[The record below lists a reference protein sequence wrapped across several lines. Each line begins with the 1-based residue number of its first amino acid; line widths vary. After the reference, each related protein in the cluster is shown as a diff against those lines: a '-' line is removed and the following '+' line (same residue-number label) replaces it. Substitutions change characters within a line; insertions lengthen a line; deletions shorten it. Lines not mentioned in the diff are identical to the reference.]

1 MFVRRNLCSLSL
13 ALLCATGLAGCGG
26 GGGGEEDRGTV
37 ENSGTGADTTA
48 PSEPGSVMVVD
59 TAERS
64 VQLSWSA
71 ASDDVG
77 VTGYEILRDG
87 QVVGST
93 AADVLNYTDTGLVDG
108 VNYIYHVR
116 ARDGRGNVSAP
127 SVDLRVV
134 ARSNADKRP
143 PSPPSGL
150 PQQGGTSTSI
160 TLSWQATS
168 DNVGV
173 TGYEI
178 VRNGLSIGST
188 DSATL
193 SFTDR
198 GLVSG
203 TRYSY
208 VVRARDA
215 AGNWSLSSA
224 GLTASPS
231 SVAVQDIVAPTVP
244 SGLKVEGTSPDSV
257 VLSWTAAT
265 DNVAVTAYDLF
276 RDGKLLVNLNSKV
289 FSYADTG
296 LNASSTYTYTVQARD
311 GAGNTSSLS
320 AAVTAKTTAA
330 TPSKDSLAPTAPS
343 GLAAN
348 SVGTD
353 SLSLSWQAASDNTG
367 VSGYD
372 ILRNNA
378 LIASVGGSVLSYTDS
393 GLTAAT
399 AYSYKVRA
407 QDTAGNLSPL
417 STALTVTTASIS
429 NAADT
434 QAPSTPAGLKGLRAL
449 SSSRLSESA
458 SKAPASSA

>member
-1 MFVRRNLCSLSL
+1 MFDRRNLCSLSL

-26 GGGGEEDRGTV
+26 GGSGEEDRGAV
-37 ENSGTGADTTA
+37 ENSGTGTDTTA
-48 PSEPGSVMVVD
+48 PSVPTSVVVVD

-93 AADVLNYTDTGLVDG
+93 AANVLIYTDTGLVDG

-150 PQQGGTSTSI
+150 QQQGGTSTSI
-160 TLSWQATS
+160 TLSWQAAS

-173 TGYEI
+173 TGY
-178 VRNGLSIGST
+178 
-188 DSATL
+188 D
-193 SFTDR
+193 
-198 GLVSG
+198 
-203 TRYSY
+203 
-208 VVRARDA
+208 ARDA

-330 TPSKDSLAPTAPS
+330 TPSKDSLAPPHRVVWPRTVSARRPEPE
-343 GLAAN
+343 LASRQRQHRRQRLRHPAQQRP
-348 SVGTD
+348 D
-353 SLSLSWQAASDNTG
+353 LQA
-367 VSGYD
+367 
-372 ILRNNA
+372 
-378 LIASVGGSVLSYTDS
+378 
-393 GLTAAT
+393 
-399 AYSYKVRA
+399 
-407 QDTAGNLSPL
+407 
-417 STALTVTTASIS
+417 
-429 NAADT
+429 
-434 QAPSTPAGLKGLRAL
+434 
-449 SSSRLSESA
+449 
-458 SKAPASSA
+458 

>member
-1 MFVRRNLCSLSL
+1 MFDRRNLCSLSL

-26 GGGGEEDRGTV
+26 GGSGEEDRGTV
-37 ENSGTGADTTA
+37 ENSGTVTDTTA
-48 PSEPGSVMVVD
+48 PSVPTSVMVMD

-64 VQLSWSA
+64 VQLAWSA

-150 PQQGGTSTSI
+150 QQQGGTSTSI
-160 TLSWQATS
+160 TLSWQAAS

-203 TRYSY
+203 ARYSY

-244 SGLKVEGTSPDSV
+244 SGLKVEGVTTDSV

-265 DNVAVTAYDLF
+265 DNVAVTAYELYRNGVSRITLSASSLSF
-276 RDGKLLVNLNSKV
+276 V
-289 FSYADTG
+289 DTG
-296 LNASSTYTYTVQARD
+296 LNPASAYSYAIRARDNAGNASSV
-311 GAGNTSSLS
+311 SSPVR
-320 AAVTAKTTAA
+320 VTTLPPATT
-330 TPSKDSLAPTAPS
+330 KDTLPPTAPS
-343 GLAAN
+343 GLAAS
-348 SVGTD
+348 SVGTTG
-353 SLSLSWQAASDNTG
+353 LSLSWQAATDDTG

-372 ILRNNA
+372 VYREGVLV
-378 LIASVGGSVLSYTDS
+378 ASVGGSVLSCND
-393 GLTAAT
+393 GFL
-399 AYSYKVRA
+399 
-407 QDTAGNLSPL
+407 G
-417 STALTVTTASIS
+417 
-429 NAADT
+429 
-434 QAPSTPAGLKGLRAL
+434 
-449 SSSRLSESA
+449 
-458 SKAPASSA
+458 